1 MPRYYDMDK
10 LAEMAQT
17 KADTLLPPGNMAFSS
32 VAKWL
37 ELLPAADVAP
47 RAEVAS
53 EIFEEIER
61 NIYVIETPYQKV
73 PCLPYGY
80 LTELKKKYQ

>member
-1 MPRYYDMDK
+1 MPRYYDMDE
-10 LAEMAQT
+10 LAAMIRA
-17 KADTLLPPGNMAFSS
+17 KADTLIEGKEAFLY

-73 PCLPYGY
+73 PCLPYGF